1 MCVLKWHIWSFL
13 WLKEKLM
20 STFWVW
26 CHLRVIPQ
34 MHQCLENSCPLLAG
48 WLWES
53 HIYPDSPFQILKV
66 LYQEVRCLSPFLSLT
81 CSRRCAG
88 ALHTCSIY
96 MIDCR
101 KTAAMLS
108 EKRGMSAE
116 QMTFWPRVSMYVG
129 QGGLYDFVMSIRE
142 LQKYWR
148 PMKFFPVLQG

>member
-1 MCVLKWHIWSFL
+1 
-13 WLKEKLM
+13 
-20 STFWVW
+20 
-26 CHLRVIPQ
+26 
-34 MHQCLENSCPLLAG
+34 
-48 WLWES
+48 
-53 HIYPDSPFQILKV
+53 
-66 LYQEVRCLSPFLSLT
+66 
-81 CSRRCAG
+81 
-88 ALHTCSIY
+88 